1 MITGGGSGGSST
13 PAFAF
18 GTAAARPAAA
28 AGNKNTG
35 YYATDTGE
43 ISFSDGTAW
52 HVIKMTSNTSIAV
65 VPGAGQTAYYGS
77 NTSGDAEIDVPNG
90 SNVAFKIGGGFTQ
103 YAAIDNSVGVR
114 SAIGFAA
121 SEGTN
126 AKQGTAT
133 LVAGTV
139 VVANTSVTATSRIF
153 LTIQSPGGTVGAPY
167 VSART
172 AGTSFTIT
180 STSSTDTSVV
190 AYEIFEV
197 G

>member
-1 MITGGGSGGSST
+1 MITGGGSGGGSST

-18 GTAAARPAAA
+18 GTAAAQPAASA
-28 AGNKNTG
+28 SNAGTA
-35 YYATDTGE
+35 YYRTDTGE
-43 ISFSDGTAW
+43 VTFS
-52 HVIKMTSNTSIAV
+52 
-65 VPGAGQTAYYGS
+65 
-77 NTSGDAEIDVPNG
+77 NG
-90 SNVAFKIGGGFTQ
+90 SSWLTIQGLNTLNGLTTTIGGGTGGGHLLLDGATFSSDAVNLKLATLSLHVIT
-103 YAAIDNSVGVR
+103 AGAGLGV
-114 SAIGFAA
+114 A
-121 SEGTN
+121 EGSN

-139 VVANTSVTATSRIF
+139 TVPNTSVTATSRIF
-153 LTIQSPGGTVGAPY
+153 LTIQSPGGAVGSPY

-180 STSSTDTSVV
+180 STSATDTSVV